1 MGKYTDLEMNK
12 SLLLN
17 FIRSNSKQGEI
28 ELKEL
33 EKNFEISI
41 FEISKALE
49 EIKADGYPLTIS
61 QRGGELYLNY
71 IRDINIKQNEI
82 HIKTPIDEPFKV
94 LVISDLRT
102 GSIYEQPTIYQ
113 NAIQNA
119 YNSGCRTIIISG
131 DLTEGLYPSNGK
143 TKRSKYYNTLFLK
156 DTYSQIE
163 RFIKM
168 YPHLEGMK
176 TYFITGDKDA
186 THNNAFE
193 RPIGKRL
200 EGIRDDMHFLGE
212 LNGILKVNDTKILVR
227 HHGTR
232 KTYTVSYLLEQYLKS
247 KRSEDKPDIVLNGG
261 LLQMEHLPNYREM
274 EAFSI
279 PSMVATTSEMDD
291 RSWPN
296 TIGAWEMELSFKKDG
311 TLDNIKSIRV
321 PYFVTNKDDY
331 LTAKP
336 IKGVRDVINAN
347 AEPKIKKPDIA
358 KKIDAYYRM
367 IKNDTSLEEVAST
380 LGLNPDEVD
389 GLFDLF
395 KLYGKKIN
403 TYKIQ
408 RSEENQNAKPQEV
421 IMVDKR
427 GKIPKKHT
435 KPSKED
441 LIKSSMLIIGDL
453 HLGAK
458 RQQPTMVKNA
468 HNWAIDRGI
477 TTGLINGD
485 LTQGDYIRIRPEEQ
499 YALKSRGFD
508 EQYDDVMRTIEQVPG
523 FNWLLDTGSHDE
535 THIKNGGASL
545 GYHLSQARKDMFYIG
560 QDIATFAINGNK
572 FFLNPNVPE
581 LNPRERE
588 VLRNAIREGRCGD
601 YNLMTKDRKSAVV
614 ITANHPGG
622 GSAASRSYNLQKQLE
637 NLESN
642 YKPKVFIDNHYHKTY
657 DFLYRN
663 IFGSLVGCLTDKS
676 SFSQKLNLAN
686 IMSATIMETYSNEKG
701 EIEYISF
708 DYKNF
713 GRKDVIL
720 DDWSQDI
727 EITQGIPKILSR
739 RNNK

>member
-12 SLLLN
+12 VLLLN

-261 LLQMEHLPNYREM
+261 LL
-274 EAFSI
+274 
-279 PSMVATTSEMDD
+279 
-291 RSWPN
+291 
-296 TIGAWEMELSFKKDG
+296 
-311 TLDNIKSIRV
+311 
-321 PYFVTNKDDY
+321 
-331 LTAKP
+331 
-336 IKGVRDVINAN
+336 
-347 AEPKIKKPDIA
+347 
-358 KKIDAYYRM
+358 
-367 IKNDTSLEEVAST
+367 
-380 LGLNPDEVD
+380 
-389 GLFDLF
+389 
-395 KLYGKKIN
+395 
-403 TYKIQ
+403 
-408 RSEENQNAKPQEV
+408 
-421 IMVDKR
+421 
-427 GKIPKKHT
+427 
-435 KPSKED
+435 
-441 LIKSSMLIIGDL
+441 
-453 HLGAK
+453 
-458 RQQPTMVKNA
+458 
-468 HNWAIDRGI
+468 
-477 TTGLINGD
+477 
-485 LTQGDYIRIRPEEQ
+485 
-499 YALKSRGFD
+499 
-508 EQYDDVMRTIEQVPG
+508 
-523 FNWLLDTGSHDE
+523 
-535 THIKNGGASL
+535 
-545 GYHLSQARKDMFYIG
+545 
-560 QDIATFAINGNK
+560 
-572 FFLNPNVPE
+572 
-581 LNPRERE
+581 
-588 VLRNAIREGRCGD
+588 
-601 YNLMTKDRKSAVV
+601 
-614 ITANHPGG
+614 
-622 GSAASRSYNLQKQLE
+622 
-637 NLESN
+637 
-642 YKPKVFIDNHYHKTY
+642 
-657 DFLYRN
+657 
-663 IFGSLVGCLTDKS
+663 
-676 SFSQKLNLAN
+676 
-686 IMSATIMETYSNEKG
+686 
-701 EIEYISF
+701 
-708 DYKNF
+708 
-713 GRKDVIL
+713 
-720 DDWSQDI
+720 
-727 EITQGIPKILSR
+727 
-739 RNNK
+739 